1 MKIELKELQKIELEI
16 LIEFDLFCK
25 FHELKYSL
33 ASGTMIGAVRHKG
46 FIPWDDDIDIFMMR
60 KEYDKFISL
69 IKSGEKLSKDYL
81 KVFLPE
87 DTKSIYPFI
96 KIIDSRTKLYE
107 KNLSPKHAMGVWID
121 IFPVDYVGND
131 KENVKKECETFI
143 KENQKYL
150 LYHRYFKNHDI
161 KSVLKNVYIK
171 TLNLLTGNT
180 RKTIYQKLVNYNGSE
195 FSKYCGTIIWA
206 QTTKDIYDSDLF
218 EGYTELE
225 FEGNSF
231 MSFLHYDE
239 ILTSR
244 YGDYMK
250 LPPENERCSHEPEAY
265 WISEVE

>member
-1 MKIELKELQKIELEI
+1 MFGKLQCTRI
-16 LIEFDLFCK
+16 
-25 FHELKYSL
+25 YSNL
-33 ASGTMIGAVRHKG
+33 NRRNKLWLSA
-46 FIPWDDDIDIFMMR
+46 
-60 KEYDKFISL
+60 
-69 IKSGEKLSKDYL
+69 KLSNN
-81 KVFLPE
+81 
-87 DTKSIYPFI
+87 TTCT
-96 KIIDSRTKLYE
+96 R
-107 KNLSPKHAMGVWID
+107 N
-121 IFPVDYVGND
+121 
-131 KENVKKECETFI
+131 
-143 KENQKYL
+143 
-150 LYHRYFKNHDI
+150 
-161 KSVLKNVYIK
+161 IK